1 MADATSS
8 RPRRVLARIDG
19 VLRVLGAVVG
29 ALPVAVLLAGFLA
42 SYLPLSGAYTFPL
55 AMLLLAPIWVGV
67 MCACFLARRGWLV
80 WVALAVAFVGLRFA
94 VPGGSLF

>member
-1 MADATSS
+1 MADRTPS
-8 RPRRVLARIDG
+8 RAQRVLSRADA
-19 VLRVLGAVVG
+19 VLRVLGALVG
-29 ALPVAVLLAGFLA
+29 SLPVAVLLAGFLA
-42 SYLPLSGAYTFPL
+42 SYLPLSGAYTFPA

-80 WVALAVAFVGLRFA
+80 WVALAVVFVGLRFA